1 MALIHSLCN
10 LKTAT
15 KIQVENLKWS
25 HGEGNDNSL
34 TCLENTM
41 DRGAWWATV
50 HGATKSW
57 TGLSDFTH
65 YRVLTRYQE
74 IVMDFVFIMNNHEI
88 SFIILIY
95 S

>member
-1 MALIHSLCN
+1 
-10 LKTAT
+10 
-15 KIQVENLKWS
+15 
-25 HGEGNDNSL
+25 
-34 TCLENTM
+34 M

-57 TGLSDFTH
+57 TGLSNFTH